1 MLRFA
6 CPHCKA
12 TVSAPEEKVGVR
24 VYCPRCRQ
32 PFQVPGAPSGAVPSI
47 STSGPPPKPSALAT
61 PPTLAPGATTPQA
74 ISQPVPQPAETPST
88 SSPRRPRPLHV
99 FTVGLVVGLIVG
111 ALLGG
116 GIVWAILARQ
126 WGHWH

>member
-32 PFQVPGAPSGAVPSI
+32 PFQVPGTSSGATPSI
-47 STSGPPPKPSALAT
+47 STSGTPTKPGVLAT
-61 PPTLAPGATTPQA
+61 PPTLAPGATTPQT
-74 ISQPVPQPAETPST
+74 ISQAVRQPAETPSP
-88 SSPRRPRPLHV
+88 SPRRRPRPLLA
-99 FTVGLVVGLIVG
+99 FAAGLVIG
-111 ALLGG
+111 ALLAS
-116 GIVWAILARQ
+116 IVWAILTRQ
-126 WGHWH
+126 WGH

>member
-12 TVSAPEEKVGVR
+12 TVSAPQEKIGVR

-32 PFQVPGAPSGAVPSI
+32 PFQVPGAASGAAPGV
-47 STSGPPPKPSALAT
+47 STSGTPSKPSVQAT

-74 ISQPVPQPAETPST
+74 ISQPVPHPAETPST
-88 SSPRRPRPLHV
+88 SSPPRPRPL
-99 FTVGLVVGLIVG
+99 FAFAAGLVIG

-126 WGHWH
+126 WGHWP

>member
-12 TVSAPEEKVGVR
+12 TVSAPREKVGVR

-32 PFQVPGAPSGAVPSI
+32 AFQVPVASSGTTPSV
-47 STSGPPPKPSALAT
+47 STSGTPSQPGVHAT

-74 ISQPVPQPAETPST
+74 ISQLVPQPAETSST
-88 SSPRRPRPLHV
+88 TSPRRPRPLLAFV
-99 FTVGLVVGLIVG
+99 AGLLIG

-116 GIVWAILARQ
+116 GIVWAILTRQ

>member
-1 MLRFA
+1 MMRFA

-32 PFQVPGAPSGAVPSI
+32 PFQVPGVSSGAVPSL
-47 STSGPPPKPSALAT
+47 STSGTPSKPSVLAT
-61 PPTLAPGATTPQA
+61 PPSLPPTTPHLTSQA
-74 ISQPVPQPAETPST
+74 GRPPAETPST
-88 SSPRRPRPLHV
+88 SSPPRPRPLLA
-99 FTVGLVVGLIVG
+99 FAAGLVVG

-116 GIVWAILARQ
+116 GIVWAVLARK